1 MSEGVLG
8 AIGEAAPAVGM
19 VAVFA
24 LVLGGIATRRRDR
37 RKAVLMLVLAAVIFG
52 NVLVWTI

>member
-24 LVLGGIATRRRDR
+24 LVLGGIATHRRDR